1 MRRAC
6 VCLLFLSSCERR
18 EQSQKRWGKGQEEC
32 KCYPELWPL
41 AKEKY
46 TYKAKPKAN
55 VYRKLLIIYKLFR
68 NVKCGVVGTHCPN
81 PLPRSVCISMH
92 RLKIWQLDLSLEI
105 ILVNSLAWL
114 CSNAHDILCKPMNM
128 SYTRKEKK
136 NIYIKCRDT
145 EIWKKGQILN
155 QPVLIQIILLDI
167 CLLWEHTYWQKMY
180 NLTCKSLWLKASAK
194 CINVNV
200 LWQIKKDLHF
210 SSWNISR
217 HTFTRNES

>member
-1 MRRAC
+1 MCRAC

-46 TYKAKPKAN
+46 TYKAKPRAN

-68 NVKCGVVGTHCPN
+68 NFKCGVVGTHCPN

-114 CSNAHDILCKPMNM
+114 CSNAHDILCKPMNV

-136 NIYIKCRDT
+136 KYLYKVQGHWNLKKRSNIKSASIDPNYSIRYMSIVGT
-145 EIWKKGQILN
+145 HIL
-155 QPVLIQIILLDI
+155 
-167 CLLWEHTYWQKMY
+167 TK
-180 NLTCKSLWLKASAK
+180 
-194 CINVNV
+194 
-200 LWQIKKDLHF
+200 
-210 SSWNISR
+210 NI
-217 HTFTRNES
+217 